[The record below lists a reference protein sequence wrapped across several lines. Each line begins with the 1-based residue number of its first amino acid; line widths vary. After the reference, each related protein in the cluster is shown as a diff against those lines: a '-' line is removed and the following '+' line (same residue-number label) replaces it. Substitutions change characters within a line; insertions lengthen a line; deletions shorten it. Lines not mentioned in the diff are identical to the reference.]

1 MIKSILD
8 TDLYKF
14 SVSWAYMKLYPEA
27 EMEFTF
33 MDRGKEVYS
42 EEFMKE
48 LEIKLGGLSIL
59 RLTDDEFEWAVKKL
73 KYIPECYWEWLRGF
87 RFNPKLIKSWLD
99 EEGHLHITVKDKPYR
114 STLYEVPILSIVSE
128 LRNKFFGYN
137 ANSETMLR
145 ILEDKINFANQE
157 QLYFSEFGT
166 RRRYSANTHEDIV
179 KTLKEKCPI
188 YCTGT
193 SNVYFAYKYNMTPQ
207 GTFPHEWIMFHAA
220 IGGYKKANQRALEAW
235 QSVYHGN
242 LGIALIDTYTTKV
255 FLSEFSM
262 ELALLFRGVR
272 QDSGDE
278 IEIGNMVIDRYIE
291 HGIDPREKT
300 IVFSNAL
307 DFKKYAR
314 IKRYFNGQIKV
325 RAGIGTNL
333 TCDTGIEGY
342 KPANIIM
349 KPTKVRMSPREN
361 WQDTLKIS
369 DDPGKHMGPEE
380 EYRIACHQ
388 LGIKND

>member
-14 SVSWAYMKLYPEA
+14 SVSYAYMKLYPEA
-27 EMEFTF
+27 EGTFTF
-33 MDRGKEVYS
+33 TDRSGEVYN
-42 EEFMKE
+42 EEFLRDLSVE
-48 LEIKLGGLSIL
+48 LSKLKNLYL
-59 RLTDDEFEWAVKKL
+59 KTEEYEWAVRKI
-73 KYIPECYWEWLRGF
+73 KYIPEFYWEWLRGY
-87 RFNPKLIKSWLD
+87 RFNPGLIEFGLD
-99 EEGHLHITVKDKPYR
+99 ENGHLRIEVTDKKYKV
-114 STLYEVPILSIVSE
+114 TLYEVPILAIVSE
-128 LRNKFFGYN
+128 LRNKFFGWD
-137 ANSETMLR
+137 ANTDTMLR
-145 ILEDKINFANQE
+145 LLEDKINFANQE

-166 RRRYSANTHEDIV
+166 RRRYSSNIHEDIV
-179 KTLKEKCPI
+179 RTLKKKCPI

-235 QSVYHGN
+235 QKVYHGN
-242 LGIALIDTYTTKV
+242 LGIALIDTYTTDV

-278 IEIGNMVIDRYIE
+278 IEVGNKILDRYQE
-291 HGIDPREKT
+291 HGIDPTTKT

-307 DFKKYAR
+307 DFKKYSR
-314 IKRYFNGQIKV
+314 IARYFRGQCIV

-333 TCDTGIEGY
+333 TCDTGLPGY
-342 KPANIIM
+342 KPANIVM
-349 KPTKVRMSPREN
+349 KSSKVRMSPREP
-361 WQDTLKIS
+361 WQETLKIS
-369 DDPGKHMGPEE
+369 DDPGKHTGSDE
-380 EYRIACHQ
+380 EYKIACHQ
-388 LGIKND
+388 LGI